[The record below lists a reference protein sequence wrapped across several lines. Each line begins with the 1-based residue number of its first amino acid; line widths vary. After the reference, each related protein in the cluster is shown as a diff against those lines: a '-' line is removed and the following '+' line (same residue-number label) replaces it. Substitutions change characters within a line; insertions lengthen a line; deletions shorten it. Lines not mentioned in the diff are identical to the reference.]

1 MNEDEYHDI
10 LLKEYAEA
18 ATLCRSYEQL
28 TTRWPTLFMP
38 FATALAGLLVSVN
51 LNAPTKFLL
60 SIAGLV
66 SLLCLVNNVYR
77 LQAYYLCYLKRIK
90 DIEGLVK
97 REGQPVMSLYTG
109 RASATTGSHTISYEL
124 AIAAVFWLF
133 IVFFAVFAGV
143 TVVGE
148 GAIFEAPDTV
158 SGGGTVVLQGSAR

>member
-1 MNEDEYHDI
+1 
-10 LLKEYAEA
+10 
-18 ATLCRSYEQL
+18 
-28 TTRWPTLFMP
+28 
-38 FATALAGLLVSVN
+38 
-51 LNAPTKFLL
+51 
-60 SIAGLV
+60 V

-133 IVFFAVFAGV
+133 IIGLFIVFFAVFAGV